1 MGQLRPSIASDV
13 QFLVDTFVN
22 EPEIISG
29 FPMTTLAE
37 IQDSCNIWMEMALK
51 GMGLT
56 MEVEGKVAGMI
67 TLYVPM
73 YKKLAKTSLFSIVVS
88 KAFRRQNMGTQLIH
102 AIEKLGKEKYGLK
115 IIHLEVYEKNEAAI
129 KLYTK
134 LGYAYVGCQEKFIKE
149 NGQFFSKILMEKR
162 LSSN

>member
-1 MGQLRPSIASDV
+1 MGQLRPTIASDG

-37 IQDSCNIWMEMALK
+37 IQDSSQIWMEMALK

-56 MEVEGKVAGMI
+56 MEVEGQVAGMI

-73 YKKLAKTSLFSIVVS
+73 YKKMAKTSLFSIVVS
-88 KAFRRQNMGTQLIH
+88 KAFRRKNIGTQLIY
-102 AIEKLGKEKYGLK
+102 AMEKLGREKYGLK

-134 LGYAYVGCQEKFIKE
+134 LGYTYVGCQNRFIKE
-149 NGQFFSKILMEKR
+149 QGQFFSKILMEKR
-162 LSSN
+162 FHTS

>member
-1 MGQLRPSIASDV
+1 MGELRPTLASDV
-13 QFLVDTFVN
+13 QFLIDTFVN

-29 FPMTTLAE
+29 FPMTNEAE
-37 IQDSCNIWMEMALK
+37 IKDSCNIWMEMALK

-56 MEVEGKVAGMI
+56 MEIDGQIAGLI
-67 TLYVPM
+67 TLYVPL

-88 KAFRRQNMGTQLIH
+88 KSFRRQNVGTRLIH

-134 LGYAYVGCQEKFIKE
+134 LSYQYVGSQEKFIKE
-149 NGQFFSKILMEKR
+149 EGRYFSKILMEKR
-162 LSSN
+162 LS